1 MIKYESDRL
10 KSENQSLTE
19 NYTKLTKIFE
29 HEKQENMRLNEL
41 RESWRQIEA
50 RAKKMKQ
57 IDAAVDHL
65 WQIKEVEYDNLTNLM
80 YQIGDLNR

>member
-1 MIKYESDRL
+1 
-10 KSENQSLTE
+10 
-19 NYTKLTKIFE
+19 
-29 HEKQENMRLNEL
+29 MRLNEL

-57 IDAAVDHL
+57 VDAAVDHL

-80 YQIGDLNR
+80 